1 MGVPDYID
9 LPIPLPPRTQA
20 LNCTTFALPPLD
32 GTLTLP
38 EIYDFHLQHSPNHQL
53 FVYADRSGLN
63 HTILW
68 SKAVRSIHRAGHIV
82 QSRLND
88 GLVKPSCKPIVAI
101 LALSGMSHISIY
113 ERICLRRQ
121 VQTRLRI

>member
-1 MGVPDYID
+1 MAVPDYID

-53 FVYADRSGLN
+53 FVYADGSGLN
-63 HTILW
+63 HAILW

-88 GLVKPSCKPIVAI
+88 GLVKPLGKPIVAI

-113 ERICLRRQ
+113 E
-121 VQTRLRI
+121 